1 MSIIIKGDRT
11 LPIWD
16 ISHYLDQTSSHYH
29 KLVTIC
35 KMCELTAEGVEQSDF
50 VISAKSIDV
59 FQDEGISYGV
69 FKDHLALDTQRKG
82 EDAEKFWKILRNYK
96 RPVVYYKTGSSYVPV
111 FDPSGDDE
119 FKVTK
124 MEVNSPPIFDIGGIG
139 SALSELFSAGRQDQR
154 EQIRLQQD
162 TLEHQNRLLEQRAR
176 NLSELS
182 RASEVLNREGVH
194 PGIRYYAEQ
203 EINQIMESQKRLNSR
218 ASISG
223 GQIDGEV

>member
-1 MSIIIKGDRT
+1 MSIIIKGDRA

-35 KMCELTAEGVEQSDF
+35 KMCELTAEGVDQSDF

-59 FQDEGISYGV
+59 FQEEGVSYGV
-69 FKDHLALDTQRKG
+69 FKVHLALDAQRKG
-82 EDAEKFWKILRNYK
+82 ENAEKFWRILRNYK
-96 RPVVYYKTGSSYVPV
+96 RPVVYYKSDSCYVPV
-111 FDPSGDDE
+111 FDPRGDDE

-139 SALSELFSAGRQDQR
+139 SALSELFSAGRQDHR

-176 NLSELS
+176 NLSELA

-194 PGIRYYAEQ
+194 PGIRHYAEQ
-203 EINQIMESQKRLNSR
+203 EINRIMESQERLNSR

-223 GQIDGEV
+223 GQVDREV